1 VTSTSAL
8 EEKLREISAQN
19 WKGDKLPFPV
29 LMDSTSRTFERY
41 GIRKLPTNILV
52 APDGSLALVGSI
64 ELLDELEKKLRE

>member
-1 VTSTSAL
+1 
-8 EEKLREISAQN
+8 
-19 WKGDKLPFPV
+19 
-29 LMDSTSRTFERY
+29 MDSTSRTFERY